1 MSAPTAVDPSA
12 ATQHPAPL
20 RMTYAEWLAWDH
32 EGLSEWINGEV
43 TVHMPTTEE
52 HQRVVDVLNRL
63 LGLFVRALRLGIVRS
78 APFAMRALPDGPGQE
93 PDLFFLAEEHQER
106 LTRHEL
112 AGPADLVI
120 EVISD
125 DSVAR
130 DRDEKFY
137 EYQAAGVREYWI
149 IDPRPGRLRADFYV
163 LDARGQY
170 RAVPPDDDNIYRST
184 VLPGFWLDVEWLWRP
199 DPNPLAA
206 LGRIVGTERVMSV
219 LQDEV

>member
-1 MSAPTAVDPSA
+1 MGA
-12 ATQHPAPL
+12 
-20 RMTYAEWLAWDH
+20 RR
-32 EGLSEWINGEV
+32 LSEWINGEV
-43 TVHMPTTEE
+43 IVHMPIEEE
-52 HQRVVDVLNRL
+52 HQRVVDFLNRL
-63 LGLFVRALRLGIVRS
+63 LGLFVRALRLDIVRS
-78 APFAMRALPDGPGQE
+78 APFAMRTLPDGPGRK
-93 PDLFFLAEEHQER
+93 PNLFSLAEEHKAR

-112 AGPADLVI
+112 ARPADLAA

-163 LDARGQY
+163 LDARGRY

-184 VLPGFWLDVEWLWRP
+184 ALPGFWLDVEWLWRP

>member
-32 EGLSEWINGEV
+32 AGLSEWVNGEV
-43 TVHMPTTEE
+43 IIHMPTTEE
-52 HQRVVDVLNRL
+52 HQRVVDFLSQL
-63 LGLFVRALRLGIVRS
+63 LGLFVRAPRLGIVRG
-78 APFAMRALPDGPGQE
+78 APFAMRALPDGPGRE
-93 PDLFFLAEEHQER
+93 PDLFFLAEEHKER

-125 DSVAR
+125 DSVAL

-163 LDARGQY
+163 LDARGRY
-170 RAVPPDDDNIYRST
+170 RAVPPDDNNIYRST

-206 LGRIVGTERVMSV
+206 LGRIVGTEQVMSAV
-219 LQDEV
+219 QDEV

>member
-20 RMTYAEWLAWDH
+20 RMSYAEWLAWDH

-43 TVHMPTTEE
+43 IVHMPTKEE

-63 LGLFVRALRLGIVRS
+63 LGLFVRALRLGVVRS
-78 APFAMRALPDGPGQE
+78 APFAMRALPDGPGRE
-93 PDLFFLAEEHQER
+93 PDLFFLAEEHKER

-112 AGPADLVI
+112 AGPADLVV

-137 EYQAAGVREYWI
+137 EHQAAGVREYWI

-163 LDARGQY
+163 LDARGRY

-184 VLPGFWLDVEWLWRP
+184 VLPGFWLDVEWLWRS
-199 DPNPLAA
+199 DPHPLAA
-206 LGRIVGTERVMSV
+206 LGRIMGAERIMSL